1 MISACSMSV
10 DIVKDGALIPCHYLV
25 WLVPPLDF
33 SNTEHKI
40 YIRTYISIFYGHS
53 VMLRKTGNTPG
64 HKPAVSVLG
73 LLSLIYTLCQNPV
86 GLLSFALKA

>member
-40 YIRTYISIFYGHS
+40 YIRTYISIFYQYIVLCS
-53 VMLRKTGNTPG
+53 A
-64 HKPAVSVLG
+64 KPEIHLG
-73 LLSLIYTLCQNPV
+73 TSLQSRC
-86 GLLSFALKA
+86 